1 MRRLFLFLFG
11 VALAL
16 AAPSVA
22 QPLSPEQKAAIER
35 IVRDYILNH
44 PEVVIEALE
53 RMESKAGEPSGA
65 VLADARATLF
75 RDPGTPIAN
84 PTGAIP
90 VVTFFDYRCGYC
102 KKMVPD
108 IRRLRKEDAGIR
120 LVFKDL
126 PILGPDSV
134 IAARAALASR
144 AQEKYEVFHFAL
156 MEAKGT
162 YTEQRVLGIAKE
174 AGLDVER
181 LQRDLK
187 DPRIDAQ
194 IEANLELAKKLNIR
208 GTPTMIIGDSF
219 VPGSVDFDTMKKLV
233 EKARVSC
240 KVC

>member
-1 MRRLFLFLFG
+1 MRRLFMVLLG
-11 VALAL
+11 IALAL
-16 AAPSVA
+16 PALA
-22 QPLSPEQKAAIER
+22 QTMSPDQKAAIER
-35 IVRDYILNH
+35 VVRDYILNH

-75 RDPGTPIAN
+75 QDPGTPAAN
-84 PTGAIP
+84 PAGIIP

-108 IRRLRKEDAGIR
+108 IRRLRKEESGIR
-120 LVFKDL
+120 LMFKDL

-144 AQEKYEVFHFAL
+144 AQDKYEVFHFAL
-156 MEAKGT
+156 MEAKGA

-194 IEANLELAKKLNIR
+194 IEANLQLAKKLNIR

-219 VPGSVDFDTMKKLV
+219 VPGSIDFDTMKKLV